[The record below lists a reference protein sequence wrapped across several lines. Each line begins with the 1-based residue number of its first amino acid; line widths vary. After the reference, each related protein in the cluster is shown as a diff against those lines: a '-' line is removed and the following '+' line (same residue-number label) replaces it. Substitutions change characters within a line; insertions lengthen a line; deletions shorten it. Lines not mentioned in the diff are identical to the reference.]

1 MNPALTEFLGY
12 AAAGL
17 VLVTFAFRSMTAL
30 RSVAIVSNLLFIAY
44 AVSAELQ
51 PVLILHALLLPLNM
65 VRLREALSES
75 KCASDTISNREAAPD
90 VRKPWPKSR
99 RFLQEK

>member
-1 MNPALTEFLGY
+1 MNPAFTEFLGY
-12 AAAGL
+12 VAAGL
-17 VLVTFAFRSMTAL
+17 VLVTFSFRSMTAL

-44 AVSAELQ
+44 AASAELQ

-65 VRLREALSES
+65 VRLREALSEPN
-75 KCASDTISNREAAPD
+75 CASGTTASREAAAD
-90 VRKPWPKSR
+90 VRKPWPGPR